1 MDFPDIKLIKI
12 KRQRLGLKQREL
24 AGLAGVSQSLI
35 AKLES
40 GKIEASYSVVRNIFN
55 ALENAAKKNE
65 RLCKDI
71 MIKRII
77 SVKPEDGMLKARELM
92 KKHDISQLPV
102 IKNKRIVGNISES
115 IILDNIEKD
124 FSKVKVGD
132 IMGNPFPTLS
142 SDTPVSSVVG
152 LIKQTDAVILTDK
165 DSLSGILTKAN
176 LL

>member
-40 GKIEASYSVVRNIFN
+40 GKIEASYSVVKNIFN
-55 ALENAAKKNE
+55 ALENAARKNE
-65 RLCKDI
+65 RLCRDI
-71 MIKRII
+71 MTKRII

-102 IKNKRIVGNISES
+102 IKNKRIVGSISES

-142 SDTPVSSVVG
+142 NDTPVSSVIG
-152 LIKQTDAVILTDK
+152 LIKQTDAIILTNK
-165 DSLSGILTKAN
+165 DSLSGILTKAD

>member
-1 MDFPDIKLIKI
+1 MVLVILQLKLISL
-12 KRQRLGLKQREL
+12 KR
-24 AGLAGVSQSLI
+24 
-35 AKLES
+35 
-40 GKIEASYSVVRNIFN
+40 RNGMV
-55 ALENAAKKNE
+55 
-65 RLCKDI
+65 

-142 SDTPVSSVVG
+142 NDTPVSSVIG
-152 LIKQTDAVILTDK
+152 LIKQTDAIILTNK
-165 DSLSGILTKAN
+165 DSLSGILTKAD